1 MILPSA
7 DPSKGST
14 AAKLTLDQD
23 DSEWKIDTKA
33 KPDLIKAKGEG
44 QTAKVS
50 LSDCLAC
57 SGCITSA
64 ETVLIQKHS
73 TEEFLKLF
81 SPD

>member
-1 MILPSA
+1 MITKQE
-7 DPSKGST
+7 D
-14 AAKLTLDQD
+14 
-23 DSEWKIDTKA
+23 EWKITSDPGHKI
-33 KPDLIKAKGEG
+33 KPDLIKASEE

-57 SGCITSA
+57 SGCVTSA

-81 SPD
+81 RSHENMVVVAISP